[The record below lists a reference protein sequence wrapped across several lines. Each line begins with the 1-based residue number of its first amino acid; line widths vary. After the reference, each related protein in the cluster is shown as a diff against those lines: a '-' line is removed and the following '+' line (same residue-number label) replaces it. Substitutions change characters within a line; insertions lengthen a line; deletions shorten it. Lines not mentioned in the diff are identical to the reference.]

1 MKKDSK
7 NMSKKN
13 IDSKKQK
20 TNKKTKKFHFLRLLL
35 LLILLIVVTFVTY
48 FIYGTFK
55 NGGGTQGLVATAM
68 GQTKEDIENLEPFS
82 ALLLGS
88 SQNMTDTIMIF
99 KYNPQTQKAYLIS
112 IPRDTYT
119 GYNKAYAT
127 ASDKINCLYQGEYP
141 EKTLDAINRITG
153 LDLEYYVI
161 VDTEA
166 LKALVDAIG
175 GVYFDVPIDM
185 KYTDKKQDLY
195 INLKAGYQLLD
206 GDKAEQVVRF
216 RHNSDGTSYSLEYGD
231 NDTGRM
237 KTQRN
242 FLKAVMKQTLTP
254 SNILNIGKFIDI
266 AQTYVKTNIPIDVMK
281 QYIAPAVN
289 FNTDNLETSTIP
301 GVNEKCNGV
310 WVFIANKLKTSEY
323 FNEIDKELAIVGE
336 LSEEELSNIKIE
348 ILNGSGK
355 TTNLTTAKN
364 ILKDAGFTVSKTG
377 NTNSTKK
384 TSIIDKNNVSVDILT
399 SIQNLIGV
407 GTVSNSD
414 SESTVDITIILGKD
428 FND

>member
-1 MKKDSK
+1 MKKNTKLKKGK
-7 NMSKKN
+7 NKN
-13 IDSKKQK
+13 RK
-20 TNKKTKKFHFLRLLL
+20 NKKYNFLKTLLI
-35 LLILLIVVTFVTY
+35 LILLIILSIIGY
-48 FIYGTFK
+48 FIYGTIK

-68 GQTKEDIENLEPFS
+68 GQTQEEIENLEPFS

-99 KYNPQTQKAYLIS
+99 KYNPQTQQAYLIS

-127 ASDKINCLYQGEYP
+127 ASDKINCLYLNGDAER
-141 EKTLDAINRITG
+141 TLNAVNRVTG
-153 LDLEYYVI
+153 LDLEYYVV

-175 GVYFDVPIDM
+175 GVYFDVPINM

-206 GDKAEQVVRF
+206 GDKSEQVVRF
-216 RHNSDGTSYSLEYGD
+216 RHNQDGTSYDFEYGD

-254 SNILNIGKFIDI
+254 TNILKIGDFIDI
-266 AQTYVKTNIPIDVMK
+266 AQTYVKTNIPIDIMK
-281 QYIAPAVN
+281 KYIAPAVN
-289 FNTDNLETSTIP
+289 FNVDNLETGSIP

-310 WVFIANKLKTSEY
+310 WVFIANKYKTKT
-323 FNEIDKELAIVGE
+323 FLNEMDTKLSGIDEI
-336 LSEEELSNIKIE
+336 SEEELSNIKIE
-348 ILNGSGK
+348 ILNGTGSTSTLK
-355 TTNLTTAKN
+355 EVRTILT
-364 ILKDAGFTVSKTG
+364 DAGFTISKTG
-377 NTNSTKK
+377 STNSTAK
-384 TSIIDKNNVSVDILT
+384 TSIINKTEIDEKILT
-399 SIQNLIGV
+399 SIQALLESGE
-407 GTVSNSD
+407 VSKATS
-414 SESTVDITIILGKD
+414 SEATTDLTIILGKD
-428 FND
+428 FNK

>member
-1 MKKDSK
+1 MKKNAKVK
-7 NMSKKN
+7 NNNKK
-13 IDSKKQK
+13 
-20 TNKKTKKFHFLRLLL
+20 KKTKKHKILKT
-35 LLILLIVVTFVTY
+35 LLILFLLIISTIIGYFV
-48 FIYGTFK
+48 YGTIK

-68 GQTKEDIENLEPFS
+68 GQTKEEIENLEPFS

-88 SQNMTDTIMIF
+88 SQNMTDTIMIL
-99 KYNPQTQKAYLIS
+99 KYNPQTQNAYLIS

-119 GYNKAYAT
+119 GYNKANAT
-127 ASDKINCLYQGEYP
+127 SSDKINCLYQGEHP
-141 EKTLDAINRITG
+141 EKTLKAVNRVTG
-153 LDLEYYVI
+153 LNLKYYLI

-206 GDKAEQVVRF
+206 GNKAEQVVRF
-216 RHNSDGTSYSLEYGD
+216 RHNQDGSSYSFEYGD

-242 FLKAVMKQTLTP
+242 FLKAVVEQTLKP
-254 SNILNIGKFIDI
+254 SNIVNIGKFIDI
-266 AQTYVKTNIPIDVMK
+266 AQTYVKTNIPVDVMK

-289 FNTDNLETSTIP
+289 FNANNLETGTIP

-310 WVFIANKLKTSEY
+310 WVFITNKLKVSSYLSEM
-323 FNEIDKELAIVGE
+323 NNKLANIDEIP
-336 LSEEELSNIKIE
+336 EEELKNIKIE

-355 TTNLTTAKN
+355 LSNLTDVRQ
-364 ILKDAGFTVSKTG
+364 ILENAGFTVSKTG
-377 NTNSTKK
+377 RTNSTSK
-384 TSIIDKNNVSVDILT
+384 TSIIKKSDISESILT
-399 SIQNLIGV
+399 SIQNLIEIAE
-407 GTVSNSD
+407 TSSSISENS
-414 SESTVDITIILGKD
+414 TIDITIILGKD
-428 FND
+428 FK